1 MINGNEEYD
10 LQNENFDLYVA
21 NTLSDMTEYE
31 RNLLPTKLMLK
42 ICTKTGIFN
51 AKKANKMSF
60 FEKIYALWKA
70 KGRRFYIV
78 IEDEENG
85 LSHQEFQELREN
97 IAKTKKTQ
105 KKMDDPFE
113 KAKIENFFLLG
124 SKELC
129 DTFSYM
135 NKINCSPFFNYLL
148 KIKNSPTSKI
158 AQYKQEMNYIM
169 RFVCQ
174 YEAQKKKLHS
184 QLKITMSEMLVL
196 LYLYEGQP
204 MVSSTIHNSVFKYCY
219 QSSATKIK
227 LAFSSLQQRGLIVKT
242 GKFSNS
248 KLAITEL
255 GKEKINELILKMV
268 NFP

>member
-21 NTLSDMTEYE
+21 NTLSEMTEYE
-31 RNLLPTKLMLK
+31 RNLLPTKLMMK
-42 ICTKTGIFN
+42 ICTKTGAFDS
-51 AKKANKMSF
+51 KKANKMSF

-78 IEDEENG
+78 VEDEENG

-105 KKMDDPFE
+105 KQMDDPFE
-113 KAKIENFFLLG
+113 KTKIENYFLLG

-148 KIKNSPTSKI
+148 KTKNSPTSKI
-158 AQYKQEMNYIM
+158 SKFKQEVNYIV
-169 RFVCQ
+169 RFIWR
-174 YEAQKKKLHS
+174 YEAVKKKINASL
-184 QLKITMSEMLVL
+184 QLTMPELLIL

-204 MVSSTIHNSVFKYCY
+204 MVSSTIHNTIFKYCY
-219 QSSATKIK
+219 QSSPSKIK
-227 LAFSSLQQRGLIVKT
+227 QGFITLQQRGLIVKT
-242 GKFSNS
+242 GGTSNAKMS
-248 KLAITEL
+248 ITEL
-255 GKEKINELILKMV
+255 GKEKVNELISKAV
-268 NFP
+268 NF